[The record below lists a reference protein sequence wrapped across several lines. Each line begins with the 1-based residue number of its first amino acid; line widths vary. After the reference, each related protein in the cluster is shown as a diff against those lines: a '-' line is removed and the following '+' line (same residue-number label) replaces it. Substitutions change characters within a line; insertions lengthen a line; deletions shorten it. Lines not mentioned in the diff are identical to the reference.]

1 MKIFISSLLFVLIAG
16 CSSTEV
22 SDNAVKREQVLYKL
36 VAVAETEVD
45 KSGDT
50 CADAIGIVEFLHNKI
65 VGSASD
71 TFGRHYKIS
80 GAIDNN
86 KKITGGFAIT
96 IITAVDFDGEMS
108 LDGKKASG
116 KWDDLYQCKG
126 TWTATK
132 LIKS

>member
-1 MKIFISSLLFVLIAG
+1 MKLFISSLLFVLIAG
-16 CSSTEV
+16 CSSIKV
-22 SDNAVKREQVLYKL
+22 SDNAVKREKILYKL
-36 VAVAETEVD
+36 VAFAETDVD

-50 CADAIGIVEFLHNKI
+50 CADAIGIIELLHNKI

-71 TFGRHYKIS
+71 TFGRRYNIS
-80 GAIDNN
+80 GAIDN

-116 KWDDLYQCKG
+116 KWDDLYKCSG

-132 LIKS
+132 LINS

>member
-1 MKIFISSLLFVLIAG
+1 MKLFISSLLFVLIAG
-16 CSSTEV
+16 CSSTKV
-22 SDNAVKREQVLYKL
+22 SDNSVKRDQVLYKL
-36 VAVAETEVD
+36 VAVAETDVD

-50 CADAIGIVEFLHNKI
+50 CADAIGIVEFLHDKI

-71 TFGRHYKIS
+71 TFGRHYKVS

-86 KKITGGFAIT
+86 KITGGFAIT

-108 LDGKKASG
+108 LDGNKASG
-116 KWDDLYQCKG
+116 KWDDLYQCSG

>member
-1 MKIFISSLLFVLIAG
+1 MQRSLFVLIAG
-16 CSSTEV
+16 CSSTKV
-22 SDNAVKREQVLYKL
+22 IDNAIKREPVLYKI

-50 CADAIGIVEFLHNKI
+50 CADAIGIIELLHNKI

-80 GAIDNN
+80 GDIDND
-86 KKITGGFAIT
+86 KKIAGGFGIT
-96 IITAVDFDGEMS
+96 IITAVDFDGEIS
-108 LDGKKASG
+108 PDGKKASG
-116 KWDDLYQCKG
+116 KWDDLYKCNG

-132 LIKS
+132 LTKS